1 MLTDE
6 KMCLKILYNYTL
18 ICFITLHP
26 DSVKTWDARTGKL

>member
-6 KMCLKILYNYTL
+6 KMCLKVLYNETL
-18 ICFITLHP
+18 LCFITLHP